1 MDDIIEAVIEIAGE
15 LLEGIF
21 SSIKNPRKRKWALTG
36 LYASITLLITGFI
49 AWNAVTLYLEENVT
63 GAVVLAA
70 VAGIVFIL
78 FSFFIRRGHKS
89 NW

>member
-36 LYASITLLITGFI
+36 LYTAITLLIIGFI
-49 AWNAVTLYLEENVT
+49 AWNAVTLYLEENIT

-70 VAGIVFIL
+70 VAGMVFIL
-78 FSFFIRRGHKS
+78 FSFFIRRGHKRD
-89 NW
+89 